1 MKLDEVFV
9 SAAQY
14 AALRGVEDTYV
25 HQLRRNGRLV
35 TDERGRIALHASDDL
50 VASTRQRRP
59 RRGSAAAL
67 PHHPWAG
74 AAVVSDADPLLEL
87 QRVIAESLHDAA
99 LALAPRV
106 ANETDVAACRSFL
119 AQELGRAASKI
130 TKVVLAHHHAAAR
143 EFLPPRPKRR
153 RSPDNE

>member
-14 AALRGVEDTYV
+14 AGLRGVEDTYV
-25 HQLRRNGRLV
+25 HLLRRNGRLV
-35 TDERGRIALHASDDL
+35 TDERGRIAVHASDEL

-74 AAVVSDADPLLEL
+74 VDALPDTDPLLEL
-87 QRVIAESLHDAA
+87 RRIIAAALQEAA

-106 ANETDVAACRSFL
+106 AGEADAAACRALL
-119 AQELGRAASKI
+119 AQELNRSANKI
-130 TKVVLAHHHAAAR
+130 TTAVLAHHRAAITAQR
-143 EFLPPRPKRR
+143 AAE
-153 RSPDNE
+153 S

>member
-14 AALRGVEDTYV
+14 AGLRGVEDTYV

-35 TDERGRIALHASDDL
+35 TDERGRIAVHASDEL
-50 VASTRQRRP
+50 IASTRQRRP
-59 RRGSAAAL
+59 RRGSSAAL

-74 AAVVSDADPLLEL
+74 VDAVPNTDPLLEL
-87 QRVIAESLHDAA
+87 RRVIATTLQDAA

-106 ANETDVAACRSFL
+106 AGEADAAACRGLL
-119 AQELGRAASKI
+119 AQELNRSANKITTAVLVLHRAAI
-130 TKVVLAHHHAAAR
+130 TAQRTVG
-143 EFLPPRPKRR
+143 
-153 RSPDNE
+153 S